1 MGTIV
6 GVDIGSN
13 AVRAVEVSGYDTA
26 KPVITRQHEIA
37 LPDTSVRRGEVL
49 EVGTVSTALRR
60 LWSTGGFTTKDVV
73 LGLGGPRIFA
83 RDLTVPKAPL
93 AQIRESLPFQVQDL
107 LPVPVSDALLD
118 FYPIAEEAGEH
129 GPAVRGMLVAAIK
142 EAVDANV
149 SAVIGAGLRPVHVDL
164 LAFALTRALAPR
176 RTAQGRDVIVSVGAS
191 TTDVVVVD
199 DGVPH
204 FVRTIPNGSD
214 DITRTLA
221 ARLQISPEQAET
233 AKRLIG
239 MGGPMLRAEDRP
251 ALEVIYE
258 VVGELLNAVRSTL
271 SYFAT
276 AKPEEMPRRILLS
289 GGGAHLIGLPN
300 ALSEVTGLPVVV
312 AEPFGGV
319 QRSRSA
325 STADPAQQLVYTAAF
340 GLALGNHA

>member
-13 AVRAVEVSGYDTA
+13 AVRAVEVTGHDTA
-26 KPVITRQHEIA
+26 KPVITRQHEVA

-49 EVGTVSTALRR
+49 EVATVTTALRR
-60 LWSTGGFTTKDVV
+60 LWSSGGFKTKDVV

-83 RDLTVPKAPL
+83 RDLSVPKAPL

-118 FYPIAEEAGEH
+118 FYPIAEEVGEH

-149 SAVIGAGLRPVHVDL
+149 AAVIGAGLRPVHVDL
-164 LAFALTRALAPR
+164 LAFALSRALAPR
-176 RTAQGRDVIVSVGAS
+176 RTAQGRDVIVSMGAS
-191 TTDVVVVD
+191 TTDIVVVD

-204 FVRTIPNGSD
+204 FVRTIPNGGD

-221 ARLQISPEQAET
+221 ARLQISPEQAEN

-258 VVGELLNAVRSTL
+258 VVGELLNAIRSTL

-289 GGGAHLIGLPN
+289 GGGALLVGLPT

-312 AEPFGGV
+312 AEPFGAV
-319 QRSRSA
+319 QRSKGA
-325 STADPAQQLVYTAAF
+325 AAADREQQLSYTAAF
-340 GLALGNHA
+340 GLALGSHA